1 MNQKF
6 ISNSRRIFL
15 VKFRNSSEQFIVQG
29 RQLYDIIK
37 NFDGQIEF
45 IKMSE
50 TSEIKFTIREVK
62 TRILKQFSW
71 DTEVLQYFL
80 TLPYFSTFRK
90 SYL

>member
-6 ISNSRRIFL
+6 ISNSHRIFL